1 VEDGT
6 LTDQLTKE
14 LNALCDKHPG
24 VEERLRTQLLA
35 ARLRCLGKP
44 HALQVGEALMLLPS
58 PLDRLEKNERLA
70 VLDQEG
76 PAVSKEVI
84 EQLGTNPF
92 GLDFSPD
99 CKFLAVTNTDNT
111 VRLWKLGGPRP
122 LRGHLL
128 TGHTGWVHAVAFS
141 SEGKKLATGSR
152 DKTVRLWDPATGKEL
167 GLLTDGNDVQ
177 ALAFTADGKTL
188 ASGGGQHARLWD
200 LTREKPQPVEVTSH
214 WVRAVAFAPDG
225 RTIAHAPGYYFV
237 GSWDLTKNPPA
248 ALPELG
254 LYEDPRTYPTSLAYS
269 PDGKLLCV
277 GFGNGGWGVWD
288 MTGKAPMKLRL
299 VSQGDGARV
308 AFAPSGRSVVSSCID
323 GRVMITDINNWKT
336 EPVQLP
342 PALGS
347 IYSFALASDG
357 RHVALGDNKRKVYI
371 LRLAPPLR

>member
-24 VEERLRTQLLA
+24 MEERLRAQLLG

-44 HALQVGEALMLLPS
+44 QALQVGEALMLLPS
-58 PLDRLEKNERLA
+58 PLDRLERN

-111 VRLWKLGGPRP
+111 VRLWKLDGPRP
-122 LRGHLL
+122 LRGHLF
-128 TGHTGWVHAVAFS
+128 TGHTSWVHAVAFS
-141 SEGKKLATGSR
+141 PEGKKLATGSR
-152 DKTVRLWDPATGKEL
+152 DNTVRLWDPGTGKEL

-200 LTREKPQPVEVTSH
+200 LTQGKPQPVQVSSH
-214 WVRAVAFAPDG
+214 WVRAVAFSPDG

-237 GSWDLTKNPPA
+237 GFWDLTKNPPA

-254 LYEDPRTYPTSLAYS
+254 LYEDPRAYPTSLAYS
-269 PDGKLLCV
+269 PDGKMLAV
-277 GFGNGGWGVWD
+277 GIGGGWGLWD
-288 MTGKAPMKLRL
+288 MTGKAPKKLR
-299 VSQGDGARV
+299 VVGGGDVTRV
-308 AFAPSGRSVVSSCID
+308 AFTPNGRTVVSTSMD
-323 GRVMITDINNWKT
+323 GEVMITDISNWKT
-336 EPVQLP
+336 EPVLLP
-342 PALGS
+342 PGRGS

-357 RHVALGDNKRKVYI
+357 RHVALGDNKRKIFI
-371 LRLAPPLR
+371 LRLGPSAR